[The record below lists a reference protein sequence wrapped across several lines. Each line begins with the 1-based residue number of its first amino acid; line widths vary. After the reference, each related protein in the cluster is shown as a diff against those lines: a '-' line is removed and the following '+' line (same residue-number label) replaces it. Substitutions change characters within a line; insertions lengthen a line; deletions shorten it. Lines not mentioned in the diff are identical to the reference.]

1 MAVTKKTWSTYKTAE
16 TMLMKCQK
24 ETGINMHLP
33 LDTPQTLTFI
43 DWLATAR
50 SLKLTTINSYL
61 AGIRQLHITRGLDC
75 PELRT
80 DLVKLVLKG
89 ISNTDGI
96 KTRKSH
102 WSGRLPMTINTMLL
116 FHKLITRSQL
126 SEHDKLL
133 IWSVS
138 TLAFAGAFRIHEILA
153 RNESTFDPD
162 FTLLT
167 EDVSCTVVAG
177 KRNLHVKLKCPKENR
192 SATPTIVD
200 IYENSGPLCP
210 VSAFHSW
217 VKLYSRERNLP
228 LFRLENGTPL
238 TGARLNKVMKEL
250 LGPYT
255 NTDRGYFATH
265 SFRIGLATML
275 GQSGFED
282 QEIMASGRWSS
293 RVFERYIKLARTNRN
308 LVSKKVSELNKVK
321 GKPRRQGRQ
330 PLA

>member
-1 MAVTKKTWSTYKTAE
+1 
-16 TMLMKCQK
+16 
-24 ETGINMHLP
+24 MHLP

-50 SLKLTTINSYL
+50 NLKYTSINSYL
-61 AGIRQLHITRGLDC
+61 AGIRQLHITRGLTSPD
-75 PELRT
+75 LRT

-96 KTRKSH
+96 RTRKAH

-116 FHKLITRSQL
+116 FHKLIIRSQL
-126 SEHDKLL
+126 AEHDKLL
-133 IWSVS
+133 IWAVS

-153 RNESTFDPD
+153 RHESTFDPD

-167 EDVSCTVVAG
+167 KDVSCTKAAG
-177 KRNLHVKLKCPKENR
+177 KISLHVKLKCPKENR
-192 SATPTIVD
+192 SATPTVVD
-200 IYENSGPLCP
+200 VYENSGPLCP
-210 VSAFHSW
+210 VSAFNTWANLCH
-217 VKLYSRERNLP
+217 REKKLP

-255 NTDRGYFATH
+255 NTDRGYFASH

-293 RVFERYIKLARTNRN
+293 RVFERYIKLTRTKRN
-308 LVSKKVSELNKVK
+308 LVSMKVSELSTMTN
-321 GKPRRQGRQ
+321 KPRRKGRQ

>member
-1 MAVTKKTWSTYKTAE
+1 
-16 TMLMKCQK
+16 
-24 ETGINMHLP
+24 MHLP

-50 SLKLTTINSYL
+50 NLKYTSINSYL
-61 AGIRQLHITRGLDC
+61 AGIRQLHITRGLTC
-75 PELRT
+75 PDLRT

-96 KTRKSH
+96 RTRKAR
-102 WSGRLPMTINTMLL
+102 WAGRLPMTINTMLL

-126 SEHDKLL
+126 AQHDKLL
-133 IWSVS
+133 IWAVS

-153 RNESTFDPD
+153 RHESTFDPD
-162 FTLLT
+162 FTLLA
-167 EDVSCTVVAG
+167 EDVACTKTAG
-177 KRNLHVKLKCPKENR
+177 KISLHVKLKCPKENR
-192 SATPTIVD
+192 SATPTVVD
-200 IYENSGPLCP
+200 VYENSGPLCP
-210 VSAFHSW
+210 VSAFNTWANLAH
-217 VKLYSRERNLP
+217 REKKLP

-255 NTDRGYFATH
+255 NTDRGFFASH

-293 RVFERYIKLARTNRN
+293 RVFERYIKLTRTKRN
-308 LVSKKVSELNKVK
+308 QVSRKVSELNTMTN
-321 GKPRRQGRQ
+321 KPRRKGRR
-330 PLA
+330 LLN